1 MKVLCTGQELNGK
14 AFVTNNKKRLKM
26 KRLKNT
32 LSAVF
37 GLCSMMA
44 LASTVNDARPDLAIS
59 QVVTVDH
66 VGDITGDAALVE
78 VLVKDSSGNPLG
90 GVAVHLQSTDSRVVF
105 TTVVGRTDKEGR
117 LRSSLLSNRI
127 GMFRVKAYVD
137 MDGDGKVDAP
147 IEAESELISFIDD
160 LEFSNGVGINID
172 DPDDSA
178 VLHVFSTE
186 RGVMIPRVA
195 LLGCS
200 DKLTIVD
207 PALSLLVFNTNASD
221 TLDVGYV
228 YFDGQDWKNFVF
240 GQ

>member
-1 MKVLCTGQELNGK
+1 MKN
-14 AFVTNNKKRLKM
+14 LK
-26 KRLKNT
+26 LFF
-32 LSAVF
+32 AA
-37 GLCSMMA
+37 LCSSMFMCSHA
-44 LASTVNDARPDLAIS
+44 AGDINLSPDLTASKII
-59 QVVTVDH
+59 VVDH
-66 VGDITGDAALVE
+66 VGDTTGDAASIE
-78 VLVKDSSGNPLG
+78 VLVKDSFGIPLG

-105 TTVVGRTDKEGR
+105 TTVVGRTDKEGK

-127 GMFRVKAYVD
+127 GMFRVKAFVD
-137 MDGDGKVDAP
+137 MDGDGEVDAP
-147 IEAESELISFIDD
+147 IEAESELISIIDD
-160 LEFSNGVGINID
+160 LEISNGVGINID

-178 VLHVFSTE
+178 VLHVFSLD